1 MTKEM
6 DGLPG
11 IIQSVRPSV
20 RPPAC
25 LPPPCMGEEVI
36 FGGLFLHHDDDS
48 QAIAT
53 LINRF
58 HTNVCVRESGKEQ
71 AKEKRKRALRKIHLR
86 MINLAVSVHG

>member
-11 IIQSVRPSV
+11 IIQSVH
-20 RPPAC
+20 PPAC
-25 LPPPCMGEEVI
+25 LPPPRMDEEVI
-36 FGGLFLHHDDDS
+36 FGGLFLHDDDS

-58 HTNVCVRESGKEQ
+58 HTNVCVRESGKGQ
-71 AKEKRKRALRKIHLR
+71 AKEKRKRATKDP
-86 MINLAVSVHG
+86 S